1 MKIHQT
7 KIPGLLIIEPDV
19 FIDNRGFFY
28 ETYSY
33 SRYSEMGID
42 TQFSQDNCSYSTRGV
57 IRGLHY
63 QLEPHGQTKLVQAL
77 KGKVLDVAV
86 DLRQNSPT
94 FGQHLALEISDENHL
109 QLLIPKGFAHGFSVL
124 SKEAVFAYKCDQ
136 YYNRDSERGIN
147 YNDKTLNINWNIPG
161 GEIIVSAKDKELPG
175 FLEAERN
182 FLID

>member
-19 FIDNRGFFY
+19 FLDKRGFFY
-28 ETYSY
+28 EAYNY

-42 TQFSQDNCSYSTRGV
+42 IRFIQDNCSYSTRGV

-63 QLEPHGQTKLVQAL
+63 QLEPYGQTKLVQVL
-77 KGKVLDVAV
+77 KGKVLDVVV

-109 QLLIPKGFAHGFSVL
+109 QLLIPKGFAHGFSVPG
-124 SKEAVFAYKCDQ
+124 KEAVFAYKCDQ
-136 YYNRDSERGIN
+136 YYNSASERGIN
-147 YNDKTLNINWNIPG
+147 YNDATLNINWNIPED
-161 GEIIVSAKDKELPG
+161 EIIVSAKDDELPG
-175 FLEAERN
+175 FLDAERD
-182 FLID
+182 FMFV